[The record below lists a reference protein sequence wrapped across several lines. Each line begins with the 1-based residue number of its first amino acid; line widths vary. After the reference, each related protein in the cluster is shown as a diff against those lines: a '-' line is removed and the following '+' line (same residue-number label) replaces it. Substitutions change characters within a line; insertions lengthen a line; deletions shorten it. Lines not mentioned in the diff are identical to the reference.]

1 MPAAAILSL
10 LLSAWVCIVMSL
22 VRLLSSPGDL
32 IFLQFPHLHVVLG
45 LSLSLST
52 AFSSQIPAQGAQL
65 PSTGA
70 LGLRPCGSAPC
81 VSQALG
87 EGDDAV
93 KFKYW
98 VFISVSNWN
107 KCCVCFHLSLLSN
120 LLLGQKIIPQP
131 LESMVSAA
139 YLPGNFET
147 WPCRKSSLSFKS
159 SSGCYCSLHC

>member
-10 LLSAWVCIVMSL
+10 LLSAWVCVVMSL
-22 VRLLSSPGDL
+22 ERSLSSPGDL

-45 LSLSLST
+45 LSLSPST
-52 AFSSQIPAQGAQL
+52 SFSPQIPAQGTQL

-70 LGLRPCGSAPC
+70 PGLWPCGSAPC
-81 VSQALG
+81 VSRALG
-87 EGDDAV
+87 EGDGAV

-120 LLLGQKIIPQP
+120 LLLGQEVIPQP
-131 LESMVSAA
+131 LESVVLAA
-139 YLPGNFET
+139 YLPGNFKT
-147 WPCRKSSLSFKS
+147 WPCRISSPSFIS